1 MTQDNGAPASRSKL
15 KEVLGGRFVE
25 RTQNEMSVMR
35 TYWAAAREGDV
46 IAIEQLLQFVHRI
59 GGAAAMLG
67 FPEIGDPVRHIERI
81 VRAGVLSAGDWRDID
96 EHMIQLEHALTE
108 AEESL
113 TT

>member
-1 MTQDNGAPASRSKL
+1 MRSCWRDARS
-15 KEVLGGRFVE
+15 GD
-25 RTQNEMSVMR
+25 T
-35 TYWAAAREGDV
+35 AAT
-46 IAIEQLLQFVHRI
+46 EQFLQFVHRI

-67 FPEIGDPVRHIERI
+67 FPQIGEPVRHIERI
-81 VRAGVLSAGDWRDID
+81 LRAGVLSAGDWRDID